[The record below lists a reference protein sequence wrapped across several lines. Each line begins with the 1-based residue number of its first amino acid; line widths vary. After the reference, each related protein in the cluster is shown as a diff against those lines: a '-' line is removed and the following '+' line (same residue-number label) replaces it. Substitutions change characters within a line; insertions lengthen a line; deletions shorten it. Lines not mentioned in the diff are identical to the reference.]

1 MTTEFKVGQRIT
13 SIDGY
18 YGTIDLVGPDPEIT
32 DDDAV
37 IYVHWDG
44 LNYTVGLGAQ
54 DVISHKIVV
63 TQQTL

>member
-44 LNYTVGLGAQ
+44 LAYAIGLDVGDIAY
-54 DVISHKIVV
+54 HKIVKV
-63 TQQTL
+63 IQ